1 MSYPTL
7 TASLDSIQ
15 TLYPTPGPHPNG
27 LQATAQGLWCL
38 DQQTNRLQLLDYAS
52 GHVTV
57 DLATESDRGSGVTDD
72 GETLWIASTY
82 NCKILRLDR
91 KSGATLAEYPSP
103 GAEKTGSHGL
113 EWRDGKLWVATPP
126 SATIYQLDPDAN
138 CAIIKSF
145 PAPGN
150 RPHGIAWRG
159 EELWCVETNQRAIYC
174 FDYTSGTIRGK
185 LQLPDAAPEP
195 HGMTIWQEHF
205 WYCDADA
212 HVICRLPVPTI
223 E

>member
-57 DLATESDRGSGVTDD
+57 DLATESDRGSGVTAA
-72 GETLWIASTY
+72 GATPWIASTS

-150 RPHGIAWRG
+150 RPHGIAWHG
-159 EELWCVETNQRAIYC
+159 EALWCVETNQRAIYC